1 MAFLSERSKF
11 VYNALLEEDEIAD
24 RLIDKGVRVV
34 KLNRGD
40 PAVYFKT
47 PKYII
52 DAYVKALRE
61 SKTYYSKAQGSA
73 ELAHAVQKRYQSMY
87 RVDFHDDSVIATEG
101 LSEALLF
108 INSALI
114 NRGDIAVI
122 FKPYY
127 NQYMTQLK
135 IEGGIPSMADYKESK
150 KWDMDPD
157 AVRKMLAKL
166 KLDRKLNRVKY
177 MLITNPNN
185 PTGTVLGRR
194 ALKEIVEIAKD
205 FGIMLISDEIYD
217 EIVYNGAEFTS
228 LAKLAIGVPHV
239 ILNGMSKDYD
249 STGFRIG
256 FAIIPESDRNS
267 HSLRSKLVDYARVRL
282 SLNTP
287 AMYAAAE
294 AIGNI
299 KEHKKAITQMT
310 GEIEKRVNHSMKIL
324 EGNSFVKTIMPNGA
338 FYILPRIDLKALRMK
353 NDSEFVQKLLLEEGI
368 QVTRGSGFGAESHF
382 RIVSLAPKGILDYS
396 INKINDFCIRHAR
409 K

>member
-1 MAFLSERSKF
+1 MAFLSERSRF
-11 VYNALLEEDEIAD
+11 VYNALLEEDSMAD
-24 RLIDKGVRVV
+24 RLANKGVRVV

-40 PAVYFKT
+40 PAVYFRT
-47 PKYII
+47 PKYVI

-73 ELAHAVQKRYQSMY
+73 ELAHAVQKRYRTMY
-87 RVDFHDDSVIATEG
+87 GVDLPDDGIIATAG
-101 LSEALLF
+101 ISEALLF

-114 NRGDIAVI
+114 NKGDNAVI

-135 IEGGIPSMADYKESK
+135 LEEGIPIMADYEESRE
-150 KWDMDPD
+150 WAMDPD
-157 AVRKMLAKL
+157 VIRGKLAKL
-166 KLDRKLNRVKY
+166 KSDRRLNRVKY

-185 PTGTVLGRR
+185 PTGTVLGMKV
-194 ALKEIVEIAKD
+194 LKEVVDIAND
-205 FGIMLISDEIYD
+205 YGVMLISDEIYD
-217 EIVYNGAEFTS
+217 EIVYNGAKFTS
-228 LAKLAIGVPHV
+228 LAKLAKGIPHV

-267 HSLRSKLVDYARVRL
+267 NSLKSKLVDYARVRL

-294 AIGNI
+294 AIGNM
-299 KEHKKAITQMT
+299 KEHKKAIVHMT
-310 GEIEKRVNHSMKIL
+310 AEIEKRVNHSMRIL
-324 EGNSFVKTIMPNGA
+324 KSNSFIKTVAPNGA
-338 FYILPRIDLKALRMK
+338 FYILPRIDLKALHMK
-353 NDSEFVQKLLLEEGI
+353 NDAEFVQKLLLEEGI

-396 INKINDFCIRHAR
+396 INKINNFCMRHAR

>member
-1 MAFLSERSKF
+1 MAFLSERSRF
-11 VYNALLEEDEIAD
+11 VYNALLEEDGIAD
-24 RLIDKGVRVV
+24 RMMNKGVRVV

-47 PKYII
+47 PKYVI

-73 ELAHAVQKRYQSMY
+73 ELVHAVQKRYRSMY
-87 RVDFHDDSVIATEG
+87 HVDFPDDGIIATAG

-114 NRGDIAVI
+114 NKGDGAII

-135 IEGGIPSMADYKESK
+135 LEGGIPIMADYEESRN
-150 KWDMDPD
+150 WAMNPD
-157 AVRKMLAKL
+157 VIKGKLAKL
-166 KLDRKLNRVKY
+166 KLDRRLNRIKY

-185 PTGTVLGRR
+185 PTGTVLGRGV
-194 ALKEIVEIAKD
+194 LEEVVGIAND
-205 FGIMLISDEIYD
+205 YGVMLISDEIYD
-217 EIVYNGAEFTS
+217 EIVYNGARFTS
-228 LAKLAIGVPHV
+228 LAKLAKGMPHV

-256 FAIIPESDRNS
+256 FAIIPENDKNSDA
-267 HSLRSKLVDYARVRL
+267 LKSKLVDYARVRL

-294 AIGNI
+294 AIGNM
-299 KEHKKAITQMT
+299 KEHKKAIVHMT
-310 GEIEKRVNHSMKIL
+310 AEIEKRVNHSMKIL
-324 EGNSFVKTIMPNGA
+324 KSNNFVKTVVPNGA

-353 NDSEFVQKLLLEEGI
+353 DDREFAQKLLLEEGI

-396 INKINDFCIRHAR
+396 INKINNFCIRHAKR
-409 K
+409 